1 MWGGDGMLTEITIY
15 GYCVTIVGDVFLQS
29 QNTIGNMTTKNYVAA
44 IYAVVSL
51 LVAAPVVA
59 QNADSTAQKNSRLT
73 VGGYGEAVFSRHF
86 YSDNVF
92 RYSHA
97 DRYTDA
103 PAYSRVDI
111 PHAVIMLGYD
121 FGHGWTMGTEIE
133 FEHGGIEAA
142 VEKETEETGEFEQE
156 IERGGEVAL
165 EQFWLQKSF
174 GKHLNIRAG
183 HIVVPV
189 GMTNNGHLPTQFFTV
204 YRPEGENTI
213 MPCTWHETGVSVWG
227 QAGVWRYE
235 VQLIPALNSNL
246 FNDAGWVHNGS
257 ASPYEFRPANS
268 LAGAARVDWTGV
280 PGLRMSLSGYAG
292 NTFNNDITTT
302 VYSET
307 SRYYGAKG
315 TLLIGAFDFDYK
327 TRLLRVRGNVD
338 YGHLGDASLI
348 STRNKNQTTMT
359 GNPYPHT
366 AVGESAWAAGLET
379 GIDLLAFAGC
389 RHDCGKLFLFARYD
403 HYDSFV
409 PADGW
414 TDIPWAERQVLSAG
428 VNYYPLPQIA
438 VKAEGGIRLLAEQYN
453 NEPYVA
459 VGITWAGFFK

>member
-1 MWGGDGMLTEITIY
+1 MDIKNCFIATCIIGA
-15 GYCVTIVGDVFLQS
+15 IVLA
-29 QNTIGNMTTKNYVAA
+29 TP
-44 IYAVVSL
+44 VS
-51 LVAAPVVA
+51 A
-59 QNADSTAQKNSRLT
+59 QNEQRTAKDSVSRLT
-73 VGGYGEAVFSRHF
+73 IGGYGEAVFSRHF

-97 DRYTDA
+97 DRYKDA
-103 PAYSRVDI
+103 PSYSRLDL

-121 FGHGWTMGTEIE
+121 FGHGWSIGTEIE

-165 EQFWLQKSF
+165 EQFWVQKSF
-174 GKHLNIRAG
+174 NKYLNVRAG

-189 GMTNNGHLPTQFFTV
+189 GMTNSNHLPTQFFGL

-213 MPCTWHETGVSVWG
+213 MPCTWHETGVSLWG
-227 QAGVWRYE
+227 KVGSWRYE
-235 VQLIPALNSNL
+235 VQLLPALNSNL

-268 LAGAARVDWTGV
+268 LAGAARVDWSGV
-280 PGLRMSLSGYAG
+280 KGLRLSLSGYVG

-302 VYSET
+302 VYPET
-307 SRYYGAKG
+307 SRYHGATG
-315 TLLIGAFDFDYK
+315 TLMIGCFDFAYK
-327 TRLLRVRGNVD
+327 NRWLVVRGNVD

-366 AVGESAWAAGLET
+366 AVGENAWDASIEAGV
-379 GIDLLAFAGC
+379 DLLQIFKQSNNPTIKQS
-389 RHDCGKLFLFARYD
+389 KLWLFGRYD

-414 TDIPWAERQVLSAG
+414 ADVEWAERQVVSAG
-428 VNYYPLPQIA
+428 VNYYPLPEIA
-438 VKAEGGIRLLAEQYN
+438 IKVEGGVRLLSSQYN
-453 NEPYVA
+453 NEPYCAIGV
-459 VGITWAGFFK
+459 TWAGFFKK

>member
-1 MWGGDGMLTEITIY
+1 MNRKVLLSVVCAAFVLCPGKS
-15 GYCVTIVGDVFLQS
+15 VF
-29 QNTIGNMTTKNYVAA
+29 
-44 IYAVVSL
+44 
-51 LVAAPVVA
+51 A
-59 QNADSTAQKNSRLT
+59 QNDTTAHKSRLT
-73 VGGYGEAVFSRHF
+73 IGGYGEAVYSHHF

-97 DRYTDA
+97 DRYKDA
-103 PAYSRVDI
+103 PGYGRVDI

-121 FGHGWTMGTEIE
+121 FGRGWSVGTEIE
-133 FEHGGIEAA
+133 FEHGGVEAA

-165 EQFWLQKSF
+165 EQFWVQKSF

-189 GMTNNGHLPTQFFTV
+189 GMTNNNHTPNMFFGV

-227 QAGVWRYE
+227 RAGAFRYE
-235 VQLIPALNSNL
+235 VQLLPSLNSNL

-257 ASPYEFRPANS
+257 ASPYEFRPANGIS
-268 LAGAARVDWTGV
+268 SAARVDWTGID
-280 PGLRMSLSGYAG
+280 GLRLSLSGYVG
-292 NTFNNDITTT
+292 NSFSNDITTT

-315 TLLIGAFDFDYK
+315 TVMIGAFDFAYRNRWL
-327 TRLLRVRGNVD
+327 TVRGNAD
-338 YGHLGDASLI
+338 YGHLGDAALI
-348 STRNKNQTTMT
+348 SSRNKNQTTMT

-366 AVGESAWAAGLET
+366 TVGEVAWDAGIEA
-379 GIDLLAFAGC
+379 GVNLLAWGNS
-389 RHDCGKLFLFARYD
+389 RGKLYLFGRYD

-409 PADGW
+409 PAEGLADVE
-414 TDIPWAERQVLSAG
+414 WAERQCVSAG
-428 VNYYPLPQIA
+428 INYCPLPEIA
-438 VKAEGGIRLLAEQYN
+438 IKAEGGVRLLASQFN
-453 NEPYVA
+453 SEPFVA
-459 VGITWAGFFK
+459 VGVTWTGFFKN

>member
-1 MWGGDGMLTEITIY
+1 MICDMRLTKSILILCAISALACEASVL
-15 GYCVTIVGDVFLQS
+15 G
-29 QNTIGNMTTKNYVAA
+29 QNDTTAA
-44 IYAVVSL
+44 
-51 LVAAPVVA
+51 
-59 QNADSTAQKNSRLT
+59 KSRLT

-97 DRYTDA
+97 DRYKEA
-103 PAYSRVDI
+103 PAYSRLDL
-111 PHAVIMLGYD
+111 PHVVIMLGYD
-121 FGHGWTMGTEIE
+121 FGHGWSIGTEIE

-165 EQFWLQKSF
+165 EQFWVQKSF
-174 GKHLNIRAG
+174 GKAFNIRAG

-189 GMTNNGHLPTQFFTV
+189 GMTNANHLPTQFFGL

-213 MPCTWHETGVSVWG
+213 MPCTWHETGVSLWG
-227 QAGVWRYE
+227 KAGSWRYE
-235 VQLIPALNSNL
+235 VQLLPALNSNL

-268 LAGAARVDWTGV
+268 LAGAARVDWTGIQ
-280 PGLRMSLSGYAG
+280 GLRLSVSGYIG

-302 VYSET
+302 VYPET
-307 SRYYGAKG
+307 SRYYGATG
-315 TLLIGAFDFDYK
+315 TLLIGCFDFAYK
-327 TRLLRVRGNVD
+327 NRWLTVRGNMD

-366 AVGESAWAAGLET
+366 AVGESAWDASLEAGVNV
-379 GIDLLAFAGC
+379 LAWSKTTA
-389 RHDCGKLFLFARYD
+389 KLYLFGRYD

-409 PADGW
+409 PAEGW
-414 TDIPWAERQVLSAG
+414 TDVEWAERQVVSAG
-428 VNYYPLPQIA
+428 VNYYPLPEIA
-438 VKAEGGIRLLAEQYN
+438 IKAEGGVRLLASQYN
-453 NEPYVA
+453 NEPYFA
-459 VGITWAGFFK
+459 LGITWAGFFKN

>member
-1 MWGGDGMLTEITIY
+1 MRLTKSILILCTISALAFETPVWG
-15 GYCVTIVGDVFLQS
+15 
-29 QNTIGNMTTKNYVAA
+29 QNDTTTSK
-44 IYAVVSL
+44 
-51 LVAAPVVA
+51 
-59 QNADSTAQKNSRLT
+59 SRLT

-97 DRYTDA
+97 DRYKEA
-103 PAYSRVDI
+103 PAYSRLDL

-121 FGHGWTMGTEIE
+121 FGHGWSIGTEIE

-165 EQFWLQKSF
+165 EQFWVQKSF
-174 GKHLNIRAG
+174 GKAFNIRAG

-189 GMTNNGHLPTQFFTV
+189 GMTNANHLPTQFFGL

-213 MPCTWHETGVSVWG
+213 MPCTWHETGVSLWG
-227 QAGVWRYE
+227 KTGSWRYE
-235 VQLIPALNSNL
+235 VQLLPALNSNL

-268 LAGAARVDWTGV
+268 LAGAARVDWTGIQ
-280 PGLRMSLSGYAG
+280 GLRLSVSGYIG

-302 VYSET
+302 VYPET
-307 SRYYGAKG
+307 SRYYGATG
-315 TLLIGAFDFDYK
+315 TLLIGCFDFAYK
-327 TRLLRVRGNVD
+327 NRWLTVRGNVD

-359 GNPYPHT
+359 GNPYPHS
-366 AVGESAWAAGLET
+366 AVGESAWDASLEAGVN
-379 GIDLLAFAGC
+379 LLAWSKTTA
-389 RHDCGKLFLFARYD
+389 KLYLFGRYD

-409 PADGW
+409 PAEGW
-414 TDIPWAERQVLSAG
+414 TDVEWAERQVVSAG
-428 VNYYPLPQIA
+428 VNFYPLPEIA
-438 VKAEGGIRLLAEQYN
+438 IKAEGGVRLLSSQYN
-453 NEPYVA
+453 NEPYFA
-459 VGITWAGFFK
+459 LGITWAGFFGK

>member
-1 MWGGDGMLTEITIY
+1 MICDMRLTKSILILCAISALACEASVL
-15 GYCVTIVGDVFLQS
+15 G
-29 QNTIGNMTTKNYVAA
+29 QNDTTAA
-44 IYAVVSL
+44 
-51 LVAAPVVA
+51 
-59 QNADSTAQKNSRLT
+59 KSRLT

-97 DRYTDA
+97 DRYKDA
-103 PAYSRVDI
+103 PAYSRLDL

-121 FGHGWTMGTEIE
+121 FGHGWSIGTEIE

-165 EQFWLQKSF
+165 EQFWVQKSF
-174 GKHLNIRAG
+174 GKAFNIRAG

-189 GMTNNGHLPTQFFTV
+189 GMTNANHLPTQFFGL

-213 MPCTWHETGVSVWG
+213 MPCTWHETGVSLWG
-227 QAGVWRYE
+227 KAGSWRYE
-235 VQLIPALNSNL
+235 VQLLPALNSNL

-280 PGLRMSLSGYAG
+280 QGLRLSVSGYIG

-302 VYSET
+302 VYPET
-307 SRYYGAKG
+307 SRYYGATG
-315 TLLIGAFDFDYK
+315 TLLIGCFDFAYK
-327 TRLLRVRGNVD
+327 NRWLTVRGNMD

-366 AVGESAWAAGLET
+366 AVGESAWDAAIEAGVNV
-379 GIDLLAFAGC
+379 LAWSKTTA
-389 RHDCGKLFLFARYD
+389 KLYLFGRYD

-409 PADGW
+409 PAEGW
-414 TDIPWAERQVLSAG
+414 TDVEWAERQVVSAG
-428 VNYYPLPQIA
+428 VNYYPLPEIA
-438 VKAEGGIRLLAEQYN
+438 IKAEGGVRLLASQYN
-453 NEPYVA
+453 NEPYFA
-459 VGITWAGFFK
+459 LGITWAGFFKK